1 MESKKSLQG
10 IDTIIVRVS
19 NIEIYKKWYQ
29 EKLDLKPIY
38 DEPKLKLV
46 VLDTGGPT
54 SLTLWQT
61 EKAIENN
68 PDTSSY
74 PIFRT
79 LDANF
84 ANQELKEKGIKVG
97 ELIDD
102 GFVKYFFFYDP
113 DGNILEACQVYEQKD
128 KNNERTT
135 GVWFN
140 GG

>member
-1 MESKKSLQG
+1 MENKKSLQG
-10 IDTIIVRVS
+10 IDTIIIRVS
-19 NIEIYKKWYQ
+19 DIEISKKWYQ

-61 EKAIENN
+61 EKAIQNN

-79 LDANF
+79 LDANS
-84 ANQELKEKGIKVG
+84 ANQELKEKGIKV
-97 ELIDD
+97 EDVIDD
-102 GFVKYFFFYDP
+102 GFVNYFHFFDP
-113 DGNILEACQVYEQKD
+113 DGNILEACQVHE
-128 KNNERTT
+128 
-135 GVWFN
+135 
-140 GG
+140 

>member
-1 MESKKSLQG
+1 MENKKSLQG
-10 IDTIIVRVS
+10 IDTIIIRVS
-19 NIEIYKKWYQ
+19 DIEISKKWYQ

-61 EKAIENN
+61 EKAIQNN

-79 LDANF
+79 LDASS

-97 ELIDD
+97 DVIDD
-102 GFVKYFFFYDP
+102 GFVNYFHFFDP
-113 DGNILEACQVYEQKD
+113 DGNFLEACQVHE
-128 KNNERTT
+128 
-135 GVWFN
+135 
-140 GG
+140 